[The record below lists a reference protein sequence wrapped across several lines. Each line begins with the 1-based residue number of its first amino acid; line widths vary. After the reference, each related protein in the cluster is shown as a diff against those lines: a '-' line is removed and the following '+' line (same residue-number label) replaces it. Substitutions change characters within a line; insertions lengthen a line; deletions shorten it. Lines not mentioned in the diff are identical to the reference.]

1 MNSHSQE
8 QFDAF
13 FASFSSWRKAYVRA
27 RLHYFAVRTSWGLSI
42 VSARILL
49 DLGGTDAT
57 KPSFCAESLEAG
69 QWEIDQS
76 AQSVE
81 DVVRALVSE
90 EGLIVDGIGRLRLVA
105 DERHEVFAGP
115 PILLHPEGLSAGNRL
130 AVFQLSGVNW
140 GDLIRQPDADWLLK
154 AAKKPYESVQEL
166 LGEYGLGALRGD
178 RAIIEVVALT
188 SVQVLARSRVEG
200 TVAELGIWMGGALD
214 RGTARLGY
222 RILENGQVVQRDSV
236 SGSELSWQEEGVAA
250 VGIVHL
256 QVPRGA
262 VVQCIASYD
271 GHAHQV
277 QWRADPATHLNP
289 RGAVLAL
296 VDPRREILRA
306 FLQPEQPLKG
316 KAADDFEAGIAW
328 LLWTLGFST
337 AAFGSNAKTKD
348 AFDTVAVSPS
358 GDFVV
363 VECTL
368 GLLKAESKLSRLSE
382 RASRVRDSLA
392 ASNMKHLRV
401 LPVIVSALPMEQVR
415 VDVPSAEENGIL
427 VLTRESLSSA
437 LEVEMF
443 RFPDADALF
452 KKGLSQAEERR
463 EARAAAHQTRR

>member
-1 MNSHSQE
+1 MNPHSQQ

-27 RLHYFAVRTSWGLSI
+27 RLHYFAVRRSSALYI
-42 VSARILL
+42 VSARIVL
-49 DLGGTDAT
+49 DLGGTDST
-57 KPSFCAESLEAG
+57 KPTFRTESLEAG

-76 AQSVE
+76 IQPVE
-81 DVVRALVSE
+81 EVIRGLVSE
-90 EGLIVDGIGRLRLVA
+90 EGLLIDGIGRLRLFA
-105 DERHEVFAGP
+105 DERHDVFAGP
-115 PILLHPEGLSAGNRL
+115 PILLHPEGLSVGNRL
-130 AVFQLSGVNW
+130 AVFTLSGANW
-140 GDLIRQPDADWLLK
+140 GELIPQPDTDWLLK
-154 AAKKPYESVQEL
+154 AATQPYESVQEL

-178 RAIIEVVALT
+178 RTIIEVVAAT

-200 TVAELGIWMGGALD
+200 TMAELGIWMGRALD
-214 RGTARLGY
+214 HETARLGY
-222 RILENGQVVQRDSV
+222 RILENGQVVQRGSL
-236 SGSELSWQEEGVAA
+236 SGSELSWQDDGFAT
-250 VGIVHL
+250 VGTAQL
-256 QVPRGA
+256 EVPRGA

-306 FLQPEQPLKG
+306 YLQPEPPFKG

-337 AAFGSNAKTKD
+337 AAFGSNPKTKD

-368 GLLKAESKLSRLSE
+368 GLLKADSKLSRLSE
-382 RASRVRDSLA
+382 RAARVRDILA
-392 ASNMKHLRV
+392 ASNMRHLRV
-401 LPVIVSALPMEQVR
+401 LPMIVSALTMEQVK
-415 VDVPSAEENGIL
+415 VDVPAAEENGIL

-437 LEVEMF
+437 LDVEIF

-452 KKGLSQAEERR
+452 KQGLSLVEERR
-463 EARAAAHQTRR
+463 EARAAQQTR